1 MKKQSEY
8 LKGGLFKK
16 YFRLGGG
23 GGGGGGRGGGQ
34 IIAWKL
40 NFKELIS
47 LLSTSIQQL
56 LKLFLYGVA
65 KDLVFLH
72 CFFMVSLK
80 ISFFK

>member
-1 MKKQSEY
+1 MEKQSEY

-16 YFRLGGG
+16 YFRQ
-23 GGGGGGRGGGQ
+23 GGRRGGQ

-40 NFKELIS
+40 DFKELIS

-56 LKLFLYGVA
+56 LTLFLYGVA